1 MSNGITGATYSV
13 EDYNIPGAGQP
24 GGVLNTYQQEIAA
37 AQKEQ
42 EEIAAA
48 AKMQVLGKRQKQAA
62 NSLEVYGT
70 TLGRMYDGDRAAVE
84 FMRKHIEETFNS
96 GGYENNPSEY
106 ARAISQLETLS
117 TGLSTFY
124 TTSYGDDSAN
134 GAGTTYM
141 DMMYNQSKGV
151 SNPFEADGM
160 MYNPDIDPFDQ
171 AEKTLTYLNAGG
183 YAPNSLRI
191 NDEGILVAREL
202 TYNADG
208 NHVVGEEVP
217 FDQLKHRELGNQSFM
232 PDLVE
237 DNKSLDQLAIANQ
250 TNINAYRQR
259 INPATGTYYTF
270 DEAND
275 MWFRDEIRGNVNFAQ
290 QVLKGQGFEREEI
303 AAYVN
308 ALNKG
313 EDVSTS
319 PIHFALYGGEKGE
332 VYNKETDTFDLIDG
346 EARTPGIVDTWKDKA
361 NFSQAP
367 APSAPPKTM
376 RHHINAGA
384 YSSGNIADPAGMDI
398 EYDIQAQE
406 IEDLVIQ
413 GSIGGASEVD
423 YTVNG
428 ISADH
433 HGNRFA
439 SVATP
444 VQFIE
449 MSNGTRV
456 LYENEDQLNEIM
468 EQDPDA
474 EVIEQMRNKFVQ
486 ISGDKDWQP
495 TDPRAGEILDN
506 LIRQGYEKDFGGI
519 MDSSR
524 VSYDAA
530 EKAAAAAFED
540 QRAIDAASNVQP
552 QPSAVGGGA
561 GGAAAPAV
569 QYRGM
574 SDQEFEDATEYLGAE
589 EREEALIARYNDEDL
604 VKKRG
609 DDTYEL
615 PDGTIVKADGS
626 ASGANAW
633 FAADALYKKQFAARE
648 DFKRRRDAGQEEDDS
663 TVSRGPS
670 SQGGPS
676 GAGPSDPTN
685 YIGNDDPLAGIRYQ
699 QERMRAQ
706 AEGANAGGLSGIINN
721 ASAIASGTPGSSDG
735 QGIPTKEA
743 PVPEVASLGLTPLE
757 EVIALT
763 EEEKKERDQ
772 GVQITDPVEDT
783 LTPEQQRERL
793 LGQEEYLKYKDDET
807 AAYWNNLQEKIGY
820 SARNFWETPYAN
832 EEELFRN
839 DGVNTITDNETLR
852 QAIITY
858 GNPPEG
864 SAYRTIAEQAGLL
877 NDYEGEYR
885 PGTTANEIIPGSDPD
900 LQRKIDNIYAED
912 MEFERGGASEVA
924 TRIVDAGIAGHEGYT
939 EDRIQMNVPPIGA
952 SGITIAGLDLGGKA
966 GAIDTKLDI
975 LRKFLPDDVIT
986 KLEDAVE
993 GGPRYDRDTNNNGTS
1008 DADEALS
1015 NAGLDDYLL
1024 KGKTDEYNFG
1034 LTQKQLNQ
1042 ISSLYL
1048 DVVLDDMYGRLAD
1061 TTDAGEE
1068 AFGNL
1073 PEGLQNA
1080 MADVQFMT
1088 PGPTTLKSVKT
1099 AIASGKR
1106 EDWDKVLNNYNNYY
1120 GTPAEVNA
1128 KLSAKPKPKLSQSNV
1143 DRTKAAAAQ
1152 VEKYIFD
1159 TFITQTNV

>member
-24 GGVLNTYQQEIAA
+24 GGVLNTYQQEIAD

-84 FMRKHIEETFNS
+84 FMRKHIEEKFNS

-106 ARAISQLETLS
+106 ARAISQLENLS
-117 TGLSTFY
+117 TNLSTFY
-124 TTSYGDDSAN
+124 TTSYGDDSAD
-134 GAGTTYM
+134 GKGTTYK

-160 MYNPDIDPFDQ
+160 MYNPDVDPFDQ
-171 AEKTLTYLNAGG
+171 AEKTLTYLNNGG
-183 YAPNSLRI
+183 YAPNSLRV
-191 NDEGILVAREL
+191 NDEGILVATEVI
-202 TYNADG
+202 YKPDG
-208 NHVVGEEVP
+208 SFVTGEEVP

-237 DNKSLDQLAIANQ
+237 NNKSLDELAIDNKSK
-250 TNINAYRQR
+250 INAYRQR
-259 INPATGTYYTF
+259 INPDTQTYYTY

-275 MWFRDEIRGNVNFAQ
+275 MWFRDEIKGNVNFAQ
-290 QVLKGQGFEREEI
+290 QVLKGQGFEREQI
-303 AAYVN
+303 AEYVN
-308 ALNKG
+308 AVNRG
-313 EDVSTS
+313 EDMSTS
-319 PIHFALYGGEKGE
+319 DIHLALYGGETTE
-332 VYNKETDTFDLIDG
+332 VYNEETKTTDLVRLEGGD
-346 EARTPGIVDTWKDKA
+346 PGIIDTWKDKA

-367 APSAPPKTM
+367 APSAPRKTM

-384 YSSGNIADPAGMDI
+384 YSTGNIADPAGMDI

-413 GSIGGASEVD
+413 GAGASNVD

-433 HGNRFA
+433 LGNMYA
-439 SVATP
+439 SVETP

-449 MSNGTRV
+449 KSDGTRV
-456 LYENEDQLNEIM
+456 LYESEDQLNEIM
-468 EQDPDA
+468 DQDPNA
-474 EVIEQMRNKFVQ
+474 EVVEQMRNKFVQ
-486 ISGDKDWQP
+486 ISGDGT
-495 TDPRAGEILDN
+495 TDPRAGEIYDN
-506 LIRQGYEKDFGGI
+506 LQGQGYLKDIGGI
-519 MDSSR
+519 IDQSR
-524 VSYDAA
+524 ASYEASEKNAA
-530 EKAAAAAFED
+530 EAFEN
-540 QRAIDAASNVQP
+540 QRAINAASNVQA
-552 QPSAVGGGA
+552 QSSAVGGGA
-561 GGAAAPAV
+561 GGATTQAV

-574 SDQEFEDATEYLGAE
+574 SDQEFNAATENLSAE
-589 EREEALIARYNDEDL
+589 ELDAAMVARYNDEDL
-604 VKKRG
+604 IKKRG

-626 ASGANAW
+626 ASEANAW
-633 FAADALYKKQFAARE
+633 FKADALYNKQFAARE
-648 DFKRRRDAGQEEDDS
+648 DFKRRRDSEEEQDS
-663 TVSRGPS
+663 TVNRGSSIPPSSSGRGPS
-670 SQGGPS
+670 GP
-676 GAGPSDPTN
+676 ADMTN
-685 YIGNDDPLAGIRYQ
+685 YMGPG
-699 QERMRAQ
+699 
-706 AEGANAGGLSGIINN
+706 GATGFSRFINN
-721 ASAIASGTPGSSDG
+721 ASSIASETPGSSDG

-743 PVPEVASLGLTPLE
+743 PVSEVASLGLTPLE

-772 GVQITDPVEDT
+772 GVQIIDPVEDA

-793 LGQEEYLKYKDDET
+793 LSEQEYLNYKDDET

-839 DGVNTITDNETLR
+839 DGVNTITDNETLK

-864 SAYRTIAEQAGLL
+864 SLYRDLAEQAGLL

-885 PGTTANEIIPGSDPD
+885 PGTTVNDIEPGSDPD

-912 MEFERGGASEVA
+912 MELARGGASEIA

-952 SGITIAGLDLGGKA
+952 SGITIAGLDLGGRA

-975 LRKFLPDDVIT
+975 LKKFLPDDVMT

-993 GGPRYDRDTNNNGTS
+993 DGPRYDEDTNNNGTS

-1024 KGKTDEYNFG
+1024 EGKTDEYNFG

-1048 DVVLDDMYGRLAD
+1048 DVVLDDMYGRLSD
-1061 TTDAGEE
+1061 SKEEGEE

-1120 GTPAEVNA
+1120 GTPAEVKA
-1128 KLSAKPKPKLSQSNV
+1128 KLNAKPKPKLSQSNV
-1143 DRTKAAAAQ
+1143 DRAKAAAAQ

-1159 TFITQTNV
+1159 TFITQTNA